1 MLKHTKEYDI
11 FLLSDIVVIEHKES
25 KKMQYLD
32 YKEYH
37 KHICKY
43 DNSIKEYI
51 PLNEKVN
58 DWFMNGGRL

>member
-37 KHICKY
+37 GSICNY

-51 PLNEKVN
+51 PINEKVN
-58 DWFMNGGRL
+58 DWFMKGGKA

>member
-37 KHICKY
+37 NNICNY
-43 DNSIKEYI
+43 DKSIKEYI
-51 PLNEKVN
+51 PLNEKIH
-58 DWFMNGGRL
+58 DWFMNGGKL